1 MNNPASAKGFTVIFN
16 KARDEKQTGGHSGA
30 TPTQTRNDG
39 GDLQHDDAY
48 QDQPKS
54 VFFSSYFSPDCFLF
68 GQLCF

>member
-54 VFFSSYFSPDCFLF
+54 V
-68 GQLCF
+68 